1 MQQLVDRFK
10 ESFVP
15 IDETGLHMMWQ
26 PEDSSEYDAAD
37 REERQQREAHKL
49 AMAAQDASQ
58 NPAQLVKLR
67 QHFQKVP
74 IYVAS
79 ACKIVDCSTQMNHLH
94 TATLGWASS
103 LHKTADHAARPLT
116 QARVL

>member
-15 IDETGLHMMWQ
+15 IDENGDVTW
-26 PEDSSEYDAAD
+26 PSFESADFDATNRDD
-37 REERQQREAHKL
+37 RQRAEAHKL

-74 IYVAS
+74 LSRSSTFYAWTTHPERLWYAGTAMP
-79 ACKIVDCSTQMNHLH
+79 ACC
-94 TATLGWASS
+94 
-103 LHKTADHAARPLT
+103 ADFCILF
-116 QARVL
+116 